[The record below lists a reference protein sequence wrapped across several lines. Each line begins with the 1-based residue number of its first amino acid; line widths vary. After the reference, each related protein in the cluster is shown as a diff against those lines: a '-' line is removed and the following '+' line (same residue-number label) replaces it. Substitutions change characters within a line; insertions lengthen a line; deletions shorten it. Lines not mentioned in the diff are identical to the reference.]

1 MRGRLAASS
10 LLFMVIVSIPAS
22 LSFTAPA
29 PTTRTTTTRP
39 VHSANGENNDETG
52 LALETC
58 ISINNNNNNNNE
70 HIPKMV
76 SPAILY
82 TEEDEISCAPPTG
95 VHVGLKLIF
104 LVSDATGVTA
114 KATLAK
120 SLAQFDTCD
129 EMEYGEG
136 SDVQTRSFTFIRSEA
151 VLSTIIDKAL
161 EKEAC
166 LMFTLSD
173 PKLRKRAIQACE
185 EQKIPYV
192 DLIGPSIDVLSTFL
206 NKDPI
211 GLPVLSAKR
220 AKFAGSHLGDS
231 YYRRIEAVEFALKA
245 DDGQSPWL
253 LPEADVILV
262 GVSRSGKTPLSV
274 VLAQTMGL
282 KVANVPLV
290 MEVPPPKELLDAS
303 KIDPTRVFCLTIA
316 PGELRRIRTT
326 RLERR
331 NVKDMEAKYE
341 LEQQKSNYAD
351 RAYLLNDLKH
361 ARTLATTQGWTEIDV
376 TGRAVEETASYIV
389 ELLNDRFHQGEELAS
404 KHLS

>member
-1 MRGRLAASS
+1 
-10 LLFMVIVSIPAS
+10 
-22 LSFTAPA
+22 
-29 PTTRTTTTRP
+29 
-39 VHSANGENNDETG
+39 
-52 LALETC
+52 
-58 ISINNNNNNNNE
+58 
-70 HIPKMV
+70 
-76 SPAILY
+76 
-82 TEEDEISCAPPTG
+82 
-95 VHVGLKLIF
+95 
-104 LVSDATGVTA
+104 
-114 KATLAK
+114 
-120 SLAQFDTCD
+120 
-129 EMEYGEG
+129 
-136 SDVQTRSFTFIRSEA
+136 
-151 VLSTIIDKAL
+151 
-161 EKEAC
+161 
-166 LMFTLSD
+166 MFTLSD
-173 PKLRKRAIQACE
+173 PKLRKRAIQTCE
-185 EQKIPYV
+185 TQKIPYV
-192 DLIGPSIDVLSTFL
+192 DLVGPSIDILSTFL
-206 NKDPI
+206 NKKPI
-211 GLPVLSAKR
+211 GIPILSAKR
-220 AKFAGSHLGDS
+220 RKYAGSHLGDS

-290 MEVPPPKELLDAS
+290 MEVPPPKELLDAN

-341 LEQQKSNYAD
+341 QLAHQQKSNYAD

-361 ARTLATTQGWTEIDV
+361 ARALATAQGWTEIDV

-389 ELLNDRFHQGEELAS
+389 ELLNDRFHQGEELSS

>member
-1 MRGRLAASS
+1 LHAGN
-10 LLFMVIVSIPAS
+10 
-22 LSFTAPA
+22 
-29 PTTRTTTTRP
+29 
-39 VHSANGENNDETG
+39 ANNID
-52 LALETC
+52 
-58 ISINNNNNNNNE
+58 NE
-70 HIPKMV
+70 HMPNMA

-82 TEEDEISCAPPTG
+82 TEEDETSCAPPTG
-95 VHVGLKLIF
+95 VSVGLKLIF

-114 KATLAK
+114 KASLAK
-120 SLAQFDTCD
+120 SLAQFDTCESE

-136 SDVQTRSFTFIRSEA
+136 CDVQTRSFTFIRSEA

-161 EKEAC
+161 EKKAC
-166 LMFTLSD
+166 LMFTLAD
-173 PKLRKRAIQACE
+173 PKLRKRATQTCD

-192 DLIGPSIDVLSTFL
+192 DLLGPSIDILSTFL
-206 NKDPI
+206 NKSPMGI
-211 GLPVLSAKR
+211 PTLRAKR
-220 AKFAGSHLGDS
+220 TKYAGSHLGDS

-245 DDGQSPWL
+245 DDGRSPWL
-253 LPEADVILV
+253 LHEADVILV

-290 MEVPPPKELLDAS
+290 LEVPPPNELLDVN

-341 LEQQKSNYAD
+341 SEQQTKSNYAD

-361 ARTLATTQGWTEIDV
+361 ARALATSQGWTEIDV

-389 ELLNDRFHQGEELAS
+389 ESLNYRFHQGQELSS